1 MFGMIEMKVPIGKKI
16 KIFKKSNM
24 ATKSKMAAIT
34 KWWPY
39 WILVADTDITYYD
52 KD

>member
-1 MFGMIEMKVPIGKKI
+1 MFGMIEINIPMSKI

-24 ATKSKMAAIT
+24 AAKSKMVAIT